1 MRYEAKGLRPAK
13 GEGLRTQSIEH
24 RVRKR
29 VIGSEKRIKPLCIF
43 VPDLSNPSYMK
54 RILYAI
60 ALLLLIAVPGKSQVP
75 TSGLVS
81 HWPFTGNANDAG
93 PGTNHGTVNGATL
106 VADRLG
112 NSASAYYFDGNDNII
127 VPHHSSL
134 DMAGALS
141 ISFWVKPDEIHTSGN
156 RMILGKSNYSTKT
169 NFLVRARPNG
179 YFQWEYQ
186 GYTENAV
193 SPVTAA
199 AWHHITVTAS
209 GPGTVKKIYVNGIL
223 AFEAPVSSGVFGQVT
238 DPLTFGYA
246 SYGSE
251 HFRGAIDDI
260 RIYSRA
266 LSSVEV
272 TALYQEGCTPPD
284 VTVTDNSPL
293 FTANQTGASY
303 QWINCTTLEPLPGET
318 GRSFTATSNGSYA
331 VVVTLG
337 GCTATS
343 ACFTVTALDVVAAN
357 DGADF
362 RVFPNPT
369 GGRLTILN
377 NNYESGGY
385 TIDVYSVSGL
395 LVATKK
401 AGSSPQLTIDI
412 SDLPAG
418 VYYLNVT
425 YANITRRL
433 RIVKTDDR

>member
-1 MRYEAKGLRPAK
+1 LVREA
-13 GEGLRTQSIEH
+13 I
-24 RVRKR
+24 V
-29 VIGSEKRIKPLCIF
+29 SEKRIKPFCIF
-43 VPDLSNPSYMK
+43 VTDISKPSYM
-54 RILYAI
+54 RRNLYTI
-60 ALLLLIAVPGKSQVP
+60 ALLLLIALPGKSQVP

-93 PGTNHGTVNGATL
+93 PGTNHGTVDGATL

-112 NSASAYYFDGNDNII
+112 NSESAYYFDGNDKIT

-141 ISFWVKPDEIHTSGN
+141 ISFWVKPDELHTSGN

-169 NFLVRARPNG
+169 NYLVRALPHG
-179 YFQWEYQ
+179 FFQWEYQ

-193 SPVTAA
+193 SPVTSTI
-199 AWHHITVTAS
+199 WHHITVTAS

-223 AFEAPVSSGVFGQVT
+223 AFEAPVSSGPFGQVT

-246 SYGSE
+246 GYGSE
-251 HFRGAIDDI
+251 FFKGAIDEI
-260 RIYSRA
+260 RIYSRE
-266 LSSVEV
+266 LSSSEV
-272 TALYQEGCTPPD
+272 TALYQEGACTLPD
-284 VTVTDNSPL
+284 VTVTNNNPE
-293 FTANQTGASY
+293 FAANQTDASY
-303 QWINCTTLEPLPGET
+303 QWINCTTLEPLSGDT
-318 GRSFTATSNGSYA
+318 GRIFTATSNGSYA

-337 GCTATS
+337 ACIDTS
-343 ACFTVTALDVVAAN
+343 ACYTVTALDVVATN

-369 GGRLTILN
+369 GGRLSILN

-385 TIDVYSVSGL
+385 IIDVYSVSGL

-401 AGSSPQLTIDI
+401 ASSSPQLTIDI

-433 RIVKTDDR
+433 RVVKTGDR